1 MWSPLQTG
9 QEKTSVSTAKLSLS
23 LSSTEMSNRSCRTK
37 EWWGECQTPSILA
50 CLQDLIIG
58 VAVRA
63 FLRQRER
70 WKPGAKRWVCKGS
83 STNKLSAKTPLTG
96 IAQGLNFLT
105 GEATLVWR
113 HFLNYVIPILFFGY
127 AKDGSLLFMFM
138 FYSFYQMYYYSDV
151 QTTHTTYPDGL
162 EVLQFPRFEYSK
174 MCYSP
179 EVS

>member
-1 MWSPLQTG
+1 MALRLERFLDS
-9 QEKTSVSTAKLSLS
+9 EKDESLDQS
-23 LSSTEMSNRSCRTK
+23 DGFARGR
-37 EWWGECQTPSILA
+37 A
-50 CLQDLIIG
+50 LI
-58 VAVRA
+58 
-63 FLRQRER
+63 
-70 WKPGAKRWVCKGS
+70 
-83 STNKLSAKTPLTG
+83 LSAKTPLTG

-113 HFLNYVIPILFFGY
+113 HFLNYIIPILFFGY
-127 AKDGSLLFMFM
+127 AKDGNLLFMIM

-174 MCYSP
+174 MCYTP

>member
-1 MWSPLQTG
+1 MALRLERFLDS
-9 QEKTSVSTAKLSLS
+9 EKGESLEQS
-23 LSSTEMSNRSCRTK
+23 DGFARGLTLM
-37 EWWGECQTPSILA
+37 
-50 CLQDLIIG
+50 
-58 VAVRA
+58 
-63 FLRQRER
+63 
-70 WKPGAKRWVCKGS
+70 
-83 STNKLSAKTPLTG
+83 LSAKTPLTG

-113 HFLNYVIPILFFGY
+113 HFLNYIIPILFFGD
-127 AKDGSLLFMFM
+127 AKDGNLLFMFM

-174 MCYSP
+174 MCYTP

>member
-1 MWSPLQTG
+1 MALRLERFLDS
-9 QEKTSVSTAKLSLS
+9 EKDESLDQS
-23 LSSTEMSNRSCRTK
+23 DGFARGR
-37 EWWGECQTPSILA
+37 A
-50 CLQDLIIG
+50 LI
-58 VAVRA
+58 
-63 FLRQRER
+63 
-70 WKPGAKRWVCKGS
+70 
-83 STNKLSAKTPLTG
+83 LSAKTPLTG

-113 HFLNYVIPILFFGY
+113 HFLNYIIPILFFGY
-127 AKDGSLLFMFM
+127 AKDGNLLFMFM

-174 MCYSP
+174 MCYTP

>member
-1 MWSPLQTG
+1 MALRLERFLDS
-9 QEKTSVSTAKLSLS
+9 EKDESLEQS
-23 LSSTEMSNRSCRTK
+23 DGFARGR
-37 EWWGECQTPSILA
+37 A
-50 CLQDLIIG
+50 LI
-58 VAVRA
+58 
-63 FLRQRER
+63 
-70 WKPGAKRWVCKGS
+70 
-83 STNKLSAKTPLTG
+83 LSAKTPLTG

-113 HFLNYVIPILFFGY
+113 HFLNYIIPILFFGY
-127 AKDGSLLFMFM
+127 AKDGNLLFMFM